1 MVIKTLGAKF
11 FSNLRPYRQHILDPK
26 RGNTLQIFFKNI
38 EEKNQYLRYFFSTPF
53 SNLRP
58 YRQPILDPKRGNTLT
73 IFLQK
78 IAEKTVFTLDTPF
91 LNQNVVSPDFKIKKT
106 EKF

>member
-1 MVIKTLGAKF
+1 MVIKTLGAKI

-26 RGNTLQIFFKNI
+26 RGNTLPIFLQKI

-58 YRQPILDPKRGNTLT
+58 YRQHILDPKRGNTLT

-78 IAEKTVFTLDTPF
+78 ITEKTVFF
-91 LNQNVVSPDFKIKKT
+91 RQFSGKK
-106 EKF
+106 FSN

>member
-1 MVIKTLGAKF
+1 MVIKTLGAKI

-26 RGNTLQIFFKNI
+26 RGNTLPIFLQKI

-58 YRQPILDPKRGNTLT
+58 YRQHILDPKRGNTLT

-78 IAEKTVFTLDTPF
+78 IAEKNTILDIF
-91 LNQNVVSPDFKIKKT
+91 SARKLIVSWPIF
-106 EKF
+106 EFRSL